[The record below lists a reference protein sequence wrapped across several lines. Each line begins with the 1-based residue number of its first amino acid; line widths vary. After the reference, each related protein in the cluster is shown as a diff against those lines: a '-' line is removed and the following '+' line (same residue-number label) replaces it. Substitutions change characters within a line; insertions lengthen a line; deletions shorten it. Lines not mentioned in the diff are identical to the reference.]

1 MSAARKVIQGPIPAP
16 SVPAAPRFCQLP
28 GCTARLKREAK
39 YYCSRRCMR
48 MATASV
54 LICMAS
60 GCTTRLTPAQIR
72 AKRRFCCRACYVA
85 HRWEHSLKKRV
96 TEQGLNYGTVL
107 AAKAERR
114 VTEMD
119 DAIRVYSPRRCA
131 SCERAVGVV
140 GFNRLCATCKASGLR
155 WCGTG
160 RHVVALA
167 DYRPN
172 NHACANHVRM
182 RSARDKLAA
191 RGVPI
196 DPPAD
201 FDPVPVIAAK
211 LGYSPGRVRSAV
223 RSGWLPLSDVW
234 QRCPEGQIFIRR
246 KDVYPSWRKRA

>member
-1 MSAARKVIQGPIPAP
+1 MPAARNAP
-16 SVPAAPRFCQLP
+16 EERRCIRP
-28 GCTARLKREAK
+28 GCTALLSRQAK
-39 YYCSRRCMR
+39 YYCSRRCMDLAAAGGAICIA
-48 MATASV
+48 AT
-54 LICMAS
+54 
-60 GCTTRLTPAQIR
+60 CTTRLTPAQIR
-72 AKRRFCCRACYVA
+72 TKRRFCCRACCTA
-85 HRWEHSLKKRV
+85 HRWAHSLKKRV
-96 TEQGLNYGTVL
+96 IEQGLNYGTVL
-107 AAKAERR
+107 AAKAEQR
-114 VTEMD
+114 VAEMD

-140 GFNRLCATCKASGLR
+140 GFNRLCTTCKASGLR

-160 RHVVALA
+160 AHVVALA

-172 NHACANHVRM
+172 NHACAEHVRM

-196 DPPAD
+196 NPPEG

-223 RSGWLPLSDVW
+223 RSGWLPPSDVW